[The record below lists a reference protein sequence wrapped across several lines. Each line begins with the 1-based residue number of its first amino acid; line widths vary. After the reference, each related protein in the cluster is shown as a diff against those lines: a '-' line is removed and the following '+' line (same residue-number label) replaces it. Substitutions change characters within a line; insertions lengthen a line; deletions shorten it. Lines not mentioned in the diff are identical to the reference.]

1 VKSDRKNLIDGKTFV
16 PEQRSKEFN
25 RPMKSKFMRL
35 SLAAAV
41 LFAIS
46 ALAQTSS
53 AATPSGPAAGAAA
66 PALPVA
72 TGSGTRLGTI
82 NIEQAIFGS
91 NEGRRDFE
99 ALSKKLEP
107 KQNEL
112 KSQNDELEALQKQL
126 QTQDGKLNEDARA
139 NLVKQIETKKKSF
152 DRSVQDA
159 QEEAGNQ
166 QNDIAQRILQKMAPM
181 IVQYAKDNGFGM
193 VVDTTKPWPQSP
205 VLWYDGDKVDIT
217 KPIIDAYNAQSGVP
231 APAAGTTTPKPA
243 GVRPVTPKSTAP
255 ATPSTTPKN

>member
-1 VKSDRKNLIDGKTFV
+1 
-16 PEQRSKEFN
+16 
-25 RPMKSKFMRL
+25 MRL

-53 AATPSGPAAGAAA
+53 AATPSSPSGGATGSAPTPA
-66 PALPVA
+66 PVA
-72 TGSGTRLGTI
+72 TGSGTRMGTI

-99 ALSKKLEP
+99 ELSKKLEP
-107 KQNEL
+107 KQSQL
-112 KSQNDELEALQKQL
+112 KGQNDELESLQKQL
-126 QTQDGKLNEDARA
+126 QTQGDKLNEEARA
-139 NLVKQIETKKKSF
+139 TLVKQIETKKKAF

-181 IVQYAKDNGFGM
+181 IVKYAQENGFGM

-217 KPIIDAYNAQSGVP
+217 KAIIDAYNVQSGVP
-231 APAAGTTTPKPA
+231 APAATTAKPAGPRPTTPKP
-243 GVRPVTPKSTAP
+243 TAP
-255 ATPSTTPKN
+255 AAPTTPK

>member
-1 VKSDRKNLIDGKTFV
+1 MT
-16 PEQRSKEFN
+16 
-25 RPMKSKFMRL
+25 SKFMRL

-53 AATPSGPAAGAAA
+53 AATPSGPAAGAAGSV

-112 KSQNDELEALQKQL
+112 KSKNEELESLQKQM
-126 QTQDGKLNEDARA
+126 QTQGDKLNPDAHEA
-139 NLVKQIETKKKSF
+139 LLKQIETKKKAF
-152 DRSVQDA
+152 DRDVQDA

-231 APAAGTTTPKPA
+231 APAAGTATPKPA
-243 GVRPVTPKSTAP
+243 GVRPVTPKPAAP
-255 ATPSTTPKN
+255 TTPKSN